1 MHASLRESLMKQVNI
16 PENQYL
22 GDFSQKDTL
31 TQIDPENPG
40 QFLSLSIGENQSSLF
55 MNAIKRK
62 LDGVANKGLTKE
74 EVEMKEHLIT
84 MVDFISGLRVV
95 DARVLLKIYDLY
107 KFKPF

>member
-1 MHASLRESLMKQVNI
+1 
-16 PENQYL
+16 
-22 GDFSQKDTL
+22 
-31 TQIDPENPG
+31 
-40 QFLSLSIGENQSSLF
+40 